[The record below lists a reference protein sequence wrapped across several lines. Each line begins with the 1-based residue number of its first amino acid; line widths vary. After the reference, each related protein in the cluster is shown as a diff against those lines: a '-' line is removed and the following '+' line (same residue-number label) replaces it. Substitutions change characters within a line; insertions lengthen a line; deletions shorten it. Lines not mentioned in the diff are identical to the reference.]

1 MIETRTTLAFQN
13 KLFNSASGHYD
24 PESYLMNQID
34 EGQSEG
40 QPEMNPAGL
49 TGMNNLAADA
59 PINMNT
65 NSGPFDKTL
74 RHRLRNDGFTPTQ
87 TGLGKP
93 TPIGD
98 ARYYVNRKQSELYNR
113 DDDHT
118 SFRNAILGEEEEK
131 YLMNM

>member
-1 MIETRTTLAFQN
+1 
-13 KLFNSASGHYD
+13 
-24 PESYLMNQID
+24 
-34 EGQSEG
+34 
-40 QPEMNPAGL
+40 MNPAGL

-65 NSGPFDKTL
+65 NIGPFDKTL
-74 RHRLRNDGFTPTQ
+74 RHRLRNDGFTPTL

-98 ARYYVNRKQSELYNR
+98 AKYYVNRKHSELYNR

-118 SFRNAILGEEEEK
+118 SFRNAILGDEEEK
-131 YLMNM
+131 YRMNM